1 MKSLRI
7 QFIDEYGQ
15 AEDGID
21 GGGLLKEFMTK
32 VTAEIFDLNRAF
44 FSETEG
50 KDRYLYPSI

>member
-1 MKSLRI
+1 MLRI
-7 QFIDEYGQ
+7 RFIDEYGQ

-32 VTAEIFDLNRAF
+32 LTSEIFDLNRAF

-50 KDRYLYPSI
+50 KDRYLFPSI